1 MKAEK
6 RDVRQKM
13 LLTRKKIK
21 KELRAKKSA
30 EIINRLVSLDEF
42 QGVKRVMVYVNFQE
56 EVETRRLI
64 EYFWEQH
71 VEVVVPICDPKKRE
85 LNASLLYSFD
95 ELAPGNFG
103 VLEPTKQA
111 IRLVDV
117 DTIDLIIV
125 PGLAFDRHGGRIG
138 YGAGYYDR
146 FFERTPDATII
157 AVAYAEQII
166 ANVPMEPH
174 DKRMPYIVT
183 DNEVI
188 HVKYFL

>member
-6 RDVRQKM
+6 RNVRQKM
-13 LLTRKKIK
+13 LLARKKMS

-30 EIINRLVSLDEF
+30 VIINKLLSLEEV

-64 EYFWEQH
+64 EHFWEQQ
-71 VEVVVPICDPKKRE
+71 VEVVVPFCDPKKRE
-85 LNASLLYSFD
+85 IHASLLYSFD
-95 ELAPGNFG
+95 ELEPGNFG

-146 FFERTPDATII
+146 FFEKTPNATIV
-157 AVAYAEQII
+157 AVAYAEQMIG
-166 ANVPMEPH
+166 NVPMEAH

-183 DNEVI
+183 DTDVI
-188 HVKYFL
+188 RVKYFL